1 MNDIRIGDDSGYFLF
16 VGVAEYG
23 YWKAVGSFSEKQS
36 IGVPQKQ
43 GREMTVSDDVGSDG
57 LSFSYLVFFRL
68 CEMSFEGFSLVGKTG
83 DDVKV
88 AALFWSSCPS
98 CAASACKP
106 PVRGKNSRVTSVIF
120 MLGPESV

>member
-88 AALFWSSCPS
+88 AALFLEFLPKLCGQRLQ
-98 CAASACKP
+98 ATGQ
-106 PVRGKNSRVTSVIF
+106 GKEFARHQRD
-120 MLGPESV
+120 LHARA